1 MNDNIDG
8 VRKKRNF
15 TEHLAN
21 ARVLFSKEDYTG
33 ASAEVK
39 AALEIVPDDPDAR
52 ELGADILAALGKK
65 EAAAAEYKALFTE
78 DKTRESAEEKYALIV
93 LGQYD
98 TEQKLREE
106 LEHKNDKKPSA
117 WTLVLTA
124 IVPGV
129 GALLKEKYAKGII
142 IFVLWLFFFCMSCKS
157 MGGGTSGP
165 ANLFTSPW
173 SIATFIVWLFSF
185 VDTLINFNKE

>member
-1 MNDNIDG
+1 MNGNIDE
-8 VRKKRNF
+8 VRRKRNF
-15 TEHLAN
+15 SEHLAN
-21 ARVLFSKEDYTG
+21 ARVMFSKEDYTG
-33 ASAEVK
+33 ASAEVQ

-65 EAAAAEYKALFTE
+65 DAAAAEYKALFTE

-98 TEQKLREE
+98 NEQKLKEE
-106 LEHKNDKKPSA
+106 LEHKNDRKPSA
-117 WTLVLTA
+117 WTMVLTA

-142 IFVLWLFFFCMSCKS
+142 LFVLWLVFFCLSCKQ
-157 MGGGTSGP
+157 MGGRWTAP
-165 ANLFTSPW
+165 MRIFTSP
-173 SIATFIVWLFSF
+173 SFIAACAVWLYSF
-185 VDTLINFNKE
+185 ADTLINFNKE

>member
-1 MNDNIDG
+1 MNGNIDD
-8 VRKKRNF
+8 VRKKRSF
-15 TEHLAN
+15 SEHLTN

-33 ASAEVK
+33 ASAEIK
-39 AALEIVPDDPDAR
+39 AALELVPDAW

-78 DKTRESAEEKYALIV
+78 DKARESAEEKYALIV

-98 TEQKLREE
+98 NEQKLKEE

-117 WTLVLTA
+117 WTVILTA

-129 GALLKEKYAKGII
+129 GALLKEQYTKGII
-142 IFVLWLFFFCMSCKS
+142 LFVLWLVFFCLSCKS
-157 MGGGTSGP
+157 MGGGASGP

-173 SIATFIVWLFSF
+173 FIATFIVWVYSF
-185 VDTLINFNKE
+185 VDTLINYNKR